1 MILHKPLKRIAASL
15 AVLMVV
21 AGCGNDPAARAL
33 SPDTLKQI
41 MAKPAP
47 VTPPTQ
53 ADVARALNGTQ
64 GPLEL
69 VTRTDNNGWSLML
82 RIEQNQGYETFGSSD
97 RRSVTMRNG
106 VLTATRGLGGD
117 LMSSD
122 LSGVMP
128 LITAR
133 KSGRGAR
140 IMRFLD
146 GEDQTVEIRFDC
158 MVTPGQSIPVKAGQL
173 NTTARQVTERC
184 TAGNRTIT
192 NTYLVDDY
200 GRSVSAK
207 QWAGATG
214 GYLLFQTMR
223 R

>member
-1 MILHKPLKRIAASL
+1 
-15 AVLMVV
+15 
-21 AGCGNDPAARAL
+21 
-33 SPDTLKQI
+33 
-41 MAKPAP
+41 

-69 VTRTDNNGWSLML
+69 VTRADNNGWSLML

-133 KSGRGAR
+133 KQGRGAR
-140 IMRFLD
+140 VMRFLD

-158 MVTPGQSIPVKAGQL
+158 TVTPGQSIPVKAGQL
-173 NTTARQVTERC
+173 DTTARQVTERC
-184 TAGNRTIT
+184 TAGDRTIT
-192 NTYLVDDY
+192 NTYLVDNH
-200 GRSVSAK
+200 GRSFSAK
-207 QWAGATG
+207 QWAGVTN